1 MKLFLEYRN
10 LSRNNHI
17 LFFGRMMTA
26 LGSMVFSMLTLILSQ
41 KLGMDATTIAMV
53 MFLYGLCNVPLAL
66 TGGKLADRFSRKKII
81 VLCDLCSIVACFYTA
96 MVSLSYVSLV
106 VFALGTLLQSMEWSS
121 YTALIADLTPS
132 DQREQAYSLN
142 YLGTNLGMIL
152 SPTLAGILF
161 QNHLPVMFV
170 LQGTAIGISTLL
182 IWLFLDESQTYE
194 NDNVYEQAQESVSLW
209 QVIKENRLV
218 IFFVV
223 LLALY
228 FAVYNQYQYL
238 LPLDMGS
245 IHGEHGALIFGTVSS
260 INCFTVVVC
269 TPILT
274 KLFSKWMDI
283 RKVALGSMT
292 VTAGYL
298 MYLITR
304 SFVPGYYL
312 VMIVF
317 TWGEILQS
325 ISMDSYVTRRVP
337 SSHTGRIVALESV
350 TQSIFMGVFQVAV
363 GWIYDLSGA
372 VPTWAVVIGTGV
384 ITTVLLAVLAGMDR
398 KTYPQL
404 YVDKPQAK

>member
-1 MKLFLEYRN
+1 
-10 LSRNNHI
+10 
-17 LFFGRMMTA
+17 
-26 LGSMVFSMLTLILSQ
+26 MV
-41 KLGMDATTIAMV
+41 
-53 MFLYGLCNVPLAL
+53 P
-66 TGGKLADRFSRKKII
+66 
-81 VLCDLCSIVACFYTA
+81 
-96 MVSLSYVSLV
+96 LSYVSLI

-194 NDNVYEQAQESVSLW
+194 NDNVYEQARESVSLW
-209 QVIKENRLV
+209 QVFKENRLV

-238 LPLDMGS
+238 LTLDMGS

-404 YVDKPQAK
+404 YVDKLQAK

>member
-1 MKLFLEYRN
+1 
-10 LSRNNHI
+10 
-17 LFFGRMMTA
+17 MTA

-53 MFLYGLCNVPLAL
+53 MFVYGLCNVPLAVI
-66 TGGKLADRFSRKKII
+66 GGKLADRYSRKKII

-96 MVSLSYVSLV
+96 MVPLSYFSLA

-121 YTALIADLTPS
+121 YTALIAALTPS

-152 SPTLAGILF
+152 SPILAGILF
-161 QNHLPVMFV
+161 GNHLALMFV

-182 IWLFLDESQTYE
+182 IWFFLDESQTYE

-209 QVIKENRLV
+209 QVIRENRLV

-223 LLALY
+223 LLAMY

-238 LPLDMGS
+238 LPLDMGR
-245 IHGEHGALIFGTVSS
+245 IHGETGALIFGTVSS
-260 INCFTVVVC
+260 INCITVVIC
-269 TPILT
+269 TPVIT
-274 KLFSKWMDI
+274 KLFSEKKDI
-283 RKVALGSMT
+283 WKTALGSLT

-298 MYLITR
+298 LYLITR
-304 SFVPGYYL
+304 SFVPGYYI

-350 TQSIFMGVFQVAV
+350 TQSIFMGVFQMLV

-372 VPTWAVVIGTGV
+372 VPTWIVVIGTGV
-384 ITTVLLAVLAGMDR
+384 ITTALLAVLARIDR
-398 KTYPQL
+398 KKYPQL
-404 YVDKPQAK
+404 YVDKLQAK